1 MVPYLLTGLSVLVA
15 GVIHWSA
22 PHAFWRATLTSTAT
36 ILLLSVAALFIF
48 QASGFL
54 VSEETGEEAD
64 IMGSLLVVTALV
76 SFFGFLISI
85 FVGWFFISRLFFS
98 SQTWIRCLRTELS
111 YLNKNDHPYILGPSK
126 KNLNNY
132 YSLGDL
138 TT

>member
-85 FVGWFFISRLFFS
+85 FVGWF
-98 SQTWIRCLRTELS
+98 LRTVR
-111 YLNKNDHPYILGPSK
+111 HPQTK
-126 KNLNNY
+126 HK
-132 YSLGDL
+132 
-138 TT
+138 